1 MLEWKKTETDDTD
14 AKVLFNICKYK
25 TCFVQKIA
33 RIAKTVQCH
42 FLLSGHYEYDCHDFR
57 VSVVRNVNICTRFH
71 M

>member
-42 FLLSGHYEYDCHDFR
+42 SLLSGINDCREFR
-57 VSVVRNVNICTRFH
+57 ISIVRNVISVSYVTSH
-71 M
+71 